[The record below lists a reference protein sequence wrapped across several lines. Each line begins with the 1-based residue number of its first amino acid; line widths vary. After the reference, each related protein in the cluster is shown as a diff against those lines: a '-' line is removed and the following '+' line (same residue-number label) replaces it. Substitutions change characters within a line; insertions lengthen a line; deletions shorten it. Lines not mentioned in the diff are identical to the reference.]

1 MAEAGLLVLVVGPS
15 GAGKDTLLDCARSLL
30 DDEAAVV
37 FPRREI
43 TRAQDAGGEDHVEV
57 SRETFDLRDASGAY
71 ALSWSAHGLGYGV
84 PAAIAGDI
92 AAGRRV
98 VVNVSRGVV
107 EAARA
112 RFAKVRVVTITANA
126 SILAQRLAR
135 RGRETQAEIEAR
147 LSRAD
152 AVEVAGD
159 DVVEV
164 RNEGEVVAG
173 VAQLLDAIRR

>member
-1 MAEAGLLVLVVGPS
+1 MSASPTPSKTSAGSTP
-15 GAGKDTLLDCARSLL
+15 T
-30 DDEAAVV
+30 
-37 FPRREI
+37 P
-43 TRAQDAGGEDHVEV
+43 TRVQDAGGEDHVEV
-57 SRETFDLRDASGAY
+57 SRETFDQRDASGAY

-84 PAAIAGDI
+84 PAAITGDI

-112 RFAKVRVVTITANA
+112 RFPKVRVVTITANA
-126 SILAQRLAR
+126 AILAQRLAR
-135 RGRETQAEIEAR
+135 RGRETKAEIEAR
-147 LSRAD
+147 LARAE
-152 AVEVAGD
+152 AVEVSGD

-173 VAQLLDAIRR
+173 VAQLLEAIKR